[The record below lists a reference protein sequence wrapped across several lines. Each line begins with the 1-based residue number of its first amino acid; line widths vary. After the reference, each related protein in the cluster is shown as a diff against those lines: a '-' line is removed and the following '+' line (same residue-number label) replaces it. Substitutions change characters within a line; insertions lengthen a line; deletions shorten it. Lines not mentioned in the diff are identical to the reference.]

1 MTGGTNM
8 RPKLGVN
15 VDHVATLRQARGVA
29 YPDPVAAAVL
39 AELGG
44 ADQITVHLREDRRHI
59 SERDLKILRQTV
71 RTRLNLEMAAVQE
84 MSAMAYDVRPDAAC
98 LVPERRQEV
107 TTEGGLNV
115 IEALDAIKKT
125 CAFLRDGGIEV
136 SIFIDP
142 EPDQLR
148 ASHRAGAQCV
158 ELHTGKYCDAPNG
171 RARAEELERLVDAA
185 KAGRKLGL
193 KVNAGH
199 GLNYFNVYDVAAIHE
214 IEEFNIGHAIVARA
228 VLVGMEQAVRDMVE
242 ILRYARG

>member
-1 MTGGTNM
+1 M

-15 VDHVATLRQARGVA
+15 VDHVATLRQVRGGS
-29 YPDPVAAAVL
+29 YPDPVSAAVL

-84 MSAMAYDVRPDAAC
+84 MCATAYDVRPDAAC
-98 LVPERRQEV
+98 IVPERRQEV

-115 IEALDAIKKT
+115 IESLESVKKT

-142 EPDQLR
+142 EADQLR

-158 ELHTGKYCDAPNG
+158 ELHTGKYCDAPNA
-171 RARAEELERLVDAA
+171 RARAEELERIVDAA
-185 KAGRKLGL
+185 KAGKKLGL

-199 GLNYFNVYDVAAIHE
+199 GLNYFNVYDVAAVQE
-214 IEEFNIGHAIVARA
+214 IEEFNIGHAIVAKA
-228 VLVGMEQAVRDMVE
+228 VLVGMEQAVRDMVD

>member
-1 MTGGTNM
+1 M

-15 VDHVATLRQARGVA
+15 VDHVATLRQARGVS

-44 ADQITVHLREDRRHI
+44 GDQVTVHLREDRRHI

-84 MSAMAYDVRPDAAC
+84 MCAMAYDVRPDAAC
-98 LVPERRQEV
+98 LVPERRQEL

-115 IEALDAIKKT
+115 VEGVDALKKT

-142 EPDQLR
+142 EADQIR

-158 ELHTGKYCDAPNG
+158 ELHTGKYCDAPNA
-171 RARAEELERLVDAA
+171 RARADELERIVDAA
-185 KAGRKLGL
+185 KAARKLGL

-199 GLNYFNVYDVAAIHE
+199 GLNYHNVFDVAAIDE
-214 IEEFNIGHAIVARA
+214 IEEFNIGHSIVARA